1 MMSTR
6 LVNGTL
12 LVAQDRQGTWIILSA
27 SGPIDLLLDGTCL
40 EDNVEDM
47 SQLDDPYGIYRLAV
61 QARVDDGDNGMPDP
75 SESSCEITI
84 VGCEIRDTLDG
95 AVSIG

>member
-1 MMSTR
+1 MAAKT
-6 LVNGTL
+6 VNGTL

-40 EDNVEDM
+40 EDNVRDM
-47 SQLDDPYGIYRLAV
+47 SALDDPYAIYRVAV
-61 QARVDDGDNGMPDP
+61 QAHVDDGMPDD
-75 SESSCEITI
+75 SDSDIEFTI

-95 AVSIG
+95 AVSTL